1 VLGLGLGG
9 WRDSLLDLDRGVRG
23 LVGDGDGGDEG
34 DGWRWVKGEM

>member
-1 VLGLGLGG
+1 MLGLGLGG

-23 LVGDGDGGDEG
+23 LGGDGDGGDEG